1 MHLQRPMPWA
11 FGQEFPVFSNVLVFS
26 LSSQQFVS
34 LAEKI
39 KPGNVCM
46 YIFALSVQVVPCRH
60 IGFNGTR
67 SPDIS
72 FVASFSL
79 SSRDNSDFFLRLES
93 KRA

>member
-1 MHLQRPMPWA
+1 
-11 FGQEFPVFSNVLVFS
+11 
-26 LSSQQFVS
+26 
-34 LAEKI
+34 
-39 KPGNVCM
+39 M

-72 FVASFSL
+72 FVASFSS